1 MLKTLHFI
9 LIKAARVN
17 SHAPQRQ
24 SKTQKNTR
32 HEGSHGVRWYPL
44 PSHEQRESLHQRLPL
59 TPACLRGGVVLRGR
73 FSHKQQR
80 LKTKRRGTKK
90 HVEVTVWAQTGA
102 AEVCERGRSVGQ
114 SVTPSPGREGAASS
128 GDSPSLSGQ
137 RHYAAVSVEQWSH
150 PPITPNS
157 THFLHRDIYCKRHA
171 GQRCFTCCHSRYNL
185 IRHKLDSRSFSE
197 PTKMCFVPD
206 AWTRVTHEGLLQS
219 IISSVTCLNPQFTE
233 IVSVDLYT

>member
-1 MLKTLHFI
+1 MLKTQHFI
-9 LIKAARVN
+9 LIKVARLN

-32 HEGSHGVRWYPL
+32 YEGSHGVRCYPL

-59 TPACLRGGVVLRGR
+59 TPACLRGGVVLRGG

-137 RHYAAVSVEQWSH
+137 RHYAAVSVEQ
-150 PPITPNS
+150 
-157 THFLHRDIYCKRHA
+157 
-171 GQRCFTCCHSRYNL
+171 
-185 IRHKLDSRSFSE
+185 
-197 PTKMCFVPD
+197 
-206 AWTRVTHEGLLQS
+206 
-219 IISSVTCLNPQFTE
+219 
-233 IVSVDLYT
+233 